1 MNALEARLTDAIGRP
16 HGVLAWR
23 ASTAMLALFRVL
35 RSEQRTRIVM
45 PSCLCTFPATMALR
59 ARCQILWCDM
69 AADGFQMCPDSL
81 SALLIKN
88 QDVAAVVAVHSYGW
102 ACNILRISN
111 ICRQHGVFCIEDV
124 AQAQGLMIEGQPAG
138 SFGDASVFSFG
149 HSKLLDVGVG
159 GAVLIDDDALAEA
172 LRAELSAMPE
182 PSAELENRAADYR
195 RQYYALQA
203 RRVAGEDTCHE
214 FTNFLADFT
223 DLSEVRSCGDWPDR
237 VLLVWEQLPERLNQR
252 QRNAALLAHELDALP
267 GILLPPAADSSAP
280 WRFPLRL
287 GKSQAQRVTSAL
299 RAVGH
304 DASNWYPSLAHLC
317 GAGASNELKGSLAL
331 HEGIVNLWLDPGQ
344 TPQRMREAAAV
355 VREQVGLAAGISPAN
370 LILK

>member
-16 HGVLAWR
+16 RAVLAWR

-59 ARCQILWCDM
+59 ARCQIQWCDM

-81 SALLIKN
+81 SALLTKN

-102 ACNILRISN
+102 ACDIRRISN
-111 ICRQHGVFCIEDV
+111 ICREHGVFCIEDV

-149 HSKLLDVGVG
+149 HSKLLDVGAG
-159 GAVLIDDDALAEA
+159 GAVLIDDDELAEA
-172 LRAELSAMPE
+172 LRVELSAMPE

-223 DLSEVRSCGDWPDR
+223 DLSEVRSRGDWPDR
-237 VLLVWEQLPERLNQR
+237 VLVLWEQLPERLNQR

-267 GILLPPAADSSAP
+267 GTLLPPAADSSAP

-344 TPQRMREAAAV
+344 TPQRMRKAAAV
-355 VREQVGLAAGISPAN
+355 VREQVGLAEGISRAN
-370 LILK
+370 MISK